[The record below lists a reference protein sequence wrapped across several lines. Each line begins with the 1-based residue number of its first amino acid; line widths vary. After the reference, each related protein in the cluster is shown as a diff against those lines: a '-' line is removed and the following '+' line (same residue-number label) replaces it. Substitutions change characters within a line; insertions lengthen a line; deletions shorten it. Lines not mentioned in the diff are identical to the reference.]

1 LEQQVVLEA
10 YDDEVM
16 ELKEKETEFKMNV
29 VQSLKQTSTEL
40 AALTEESTASIE
52 EMTAQINMITSNSK
66 AGTEMAK
73 EAGGAATQGKE
84 RLNVMNASLTRME
97 TSTTNVSDEMTSLE
111 TTSNQIQ
118 AIIEIVKSIAD
129 QTNLLALN
137 ASIEA
142 AHAGEHGR
150 GVAVVADDGRKL
162 AEQTSPV
169 TRDILVNI
177 VVIVACSP
185 MKYGT
190 ELDNRA
196 IPLRTLRSS

>member
-142 AHAGEHGR
+142 AHAGEPGR
-150 GVAVVADDGRKL
+150 GFAVVAEEVRKL
-162 AEQTSPV
+162 AEQTSHSVMDATPLV
-169 TRDILVNI
+169 TQTNEQV
-177 VVIVACSP
+177 
-185 MKYGT
+185 
-190 ELDNRA
+190 
-196 IPLRTLRSS
+196 RTSSSSIKEVTDH